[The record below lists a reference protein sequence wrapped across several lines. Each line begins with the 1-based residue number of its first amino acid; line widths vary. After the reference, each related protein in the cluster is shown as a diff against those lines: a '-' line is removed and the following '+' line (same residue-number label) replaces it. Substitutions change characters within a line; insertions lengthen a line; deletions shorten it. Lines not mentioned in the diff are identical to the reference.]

1 MHECTSIPS
10 ILRHVRHMAHGH
22 LQCTRQSHFHI
33 IYSPPHLYKAINAAG
48 AIPAM
53 PTAQC
58 RCGVYRNVITTNATS
73 DGATALT
80 LQMTRSEAQWITVHR
95 MTTYRTPYFLQFLYL
110 IIKDQRSSKPFPH
123 KNAKKITSQS
133 QSSEPPKPN
142 NSVSSSMIH
151 SKS

>member
-1 MHECTSIPS
+1 MISCMIFVNFNTERYRMHECTSIPS

-33 IYSPPHLYKAINAAG
+33 YSQPHLYKAINAAG

-80 LQMTRSEAQWITVHR
+80 LQMTRPAQWITVHR
-95 MTTYRTPYFLQFLYL
+95 MTTMISHTLLLTVLIPYIGSAFFKT
-110 IIKDQRSSKPFPH
+110 IP
-123 KNAKKITSQS
+123 
-133 QSSEPPKPN
+133 
-142 NSVSSSMIH
+142 
-151 SKS
+151 